1 MMSHFKIG
9 LRTIK
14 TAISVFICLIVM
26 HLLNRETPVL
36 ACLAVIYCL
45 RTDNNST
52 INFSIHR
59 LVGTFIGVGVSII
72 AIFAQQQL
80 GNHIITKASIGAIG
94 IILVIIFSNL
104 LKRPEGIIAGS
115 STFLIICFNTPFTE
129 TFGYATTRLLDVVI
143 GATIAIII
151 NYTLP
156 GKK

>member
-1 MMSHFKIG
+1 MSHFKIG

-14 TAISVFICLIVM
+14 TAISVFICLIIM
-26 HLLNRETPVL
+26 HLLNRESPVL
-36 ACLAVIYCL
+36 ACLAVVYCL

-59 LVGTFIGVGVSII
+59 LVGTFIGVGVSLL

-80 GNHIITKASIGAIG
+80 GNHIIMKALIGSFG
-94 IILVIIFSNL
+94 IILVIVFSNIF
-104 LKRPEGIIAGS
+104 KRPEGIVSGS

-151 NYTLP
+151 NYLLP
-156 GKK
+156 PK

>member
-1 MMSHFKIG
+1 MSHFKIG

-14 TAISVFICLIVM
+14 TALSVFICLIVM
-26 HLLNRETPVL
+26 HLLNRDSPVL

-59 LVGTFIGVGVSII
+59 LLGTFIGVGVSIL
-72 AIFAQQQL
+72 AILAQQQL
-80 GNHIITKASIGAIG
+80 GNHILIQATIGAIG
-94 IILVIIFSNL
+94 VILVIVFSNWI
-104 LKRPEGIIAGS
+104 KRPEGIIVGS

-129 TFGYATTRLLDVVI
+129 TFGYATTRLLDVII

-151 NYTLP
+151 NYLLP

>member
-1 MMSHFKIG
+1 MSHFKIG

-14 TAISVFICLIVM
+14 TALAVFICLIVM
-26 HLLNRETPVL
+26 YLFNRESPAL
-36 ACLAVIYCL
+36 ACLAVVYCL

-59 LVGTFIGVGVSII
+59 LIGTFIGVGVSLLAII
-72 AIFAQQQL
+72 TQQQL
-80 GNHIITKASIGAIG
+80 GTNIIITALIGAIG
-94 IILVIIFSNL
+94 IALVIIFSNI
-104 LKRPEGIIAGS
+104 LKHSEGIVAGS

-129 TFGYATTRLLDVVI
+129 TFGYATTRILDVII
-143 GATIAIII
+143 GATIAIVV